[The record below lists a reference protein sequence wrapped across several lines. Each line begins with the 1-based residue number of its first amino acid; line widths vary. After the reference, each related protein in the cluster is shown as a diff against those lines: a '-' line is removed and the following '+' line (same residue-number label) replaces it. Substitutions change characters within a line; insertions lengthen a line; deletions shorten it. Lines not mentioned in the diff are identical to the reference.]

1 VGNVGRALLGLLDDK
16 ASILASRYGL
26 EFSVVGAADSSGAV
40 MDPDGIFPRSL
51 RLHKA
56 AGRAIADFPHSAP
69 EMSAPEMLS
78 LVQSDLLVEA
88 SAVNLDTGQPGLDC
102 CRIALRRGMAVVL
115 ANKAPLVHGFRELS
129 DAASAGHVDLA
140 YSATV
145 CGALPVINIGRRDL
159 GTAGLESV
167 RGVFNS
173 TSNFIL
179 GSMARG
185 REFGEALAEA
195 QAAGVAEA
203 DPALDLQG
211 WDTANKLVII
221 ANSVLRQ
228 PACLGDVTPVTGIT
242 DIDIS
247 QIREAKQAGKV
258 IKLVASAL
266 RRGDH
271 YHLQV
276 QPEWLSEDDVL
287 ATVNDWDMGIAFE
300 TDIMGRQQYKVDERG
315 PVPTAAAV
323 LRDVVNLAAN
333 RAGGECSG

>member
-1 VGNVGRALLGLLDDK
+1 MGRALLDLLDAK

-26 EFSVVGAADSSGAV
+26 EFSVVGAADSSGSV
-40 MDPDGIFPRSL
+40 IDPGGICPRSL
-51 RLHKA
+51 SLHKA
-56 AGRAIADFPHSAP
+56 AGRAIAGFPHAAP
-69 EMSAPEMLS
+69 GMSAPEMLRM
-78 LVQSDLLVEA
+78 VQADMLVEA
-88 SAVNLDTGQPGLDC
+88 SAVNLATGQPGLDC
-102 CRIALRRGMAVVL
+102 CRIALQRGMAVVL

-129 DAASAGHVDLA
+129 ETASAGHVGLA

-159 GTAGLESV
+159 GTAELESV

-185 REFGEALAEA
+185 REFADALAEA

-221 ANSVLRQ
+221 ANSVLGQ
-228 PACLGDVTPVTGIT
+228 PARLDDVTPVTGIT
-242 DIDIS
+242 DIDIR

-266 RRGDH
+266 RRGSI
-271 YHLQV
+271 YHLRV
-276 QPEWLSEDDVL
+276 QPEWLPENDFL
-287 ATVNDWDMGIAFE
+287 ATVSDWEMGIVFE
-300 TDIMGRQQYKVDERG
+300 TDTMGRQQYKVDERG
-315 PVPTAAAV
+315 PVPTAATV

-333 RAGGECSG
+333 RAEASA